1 MLVRDNENEILNS
14 VKKAIEDGR
23 QIIFYA
29 RFKSIPVDTNVYRIK
44 FQYDEDTDDYKI
56 ISRTFL
62 QKDDK
67 KVEIYSRPVL
77 LEIMNKCISDNLTR
91 LYNLLLDDLNKDF
104 IRASQQMGIH
114 FHLVTWEEMISEYLD
129 EYVWVESKESDRADR
144 AEINSLQDQV
154 KELTDRLKQKDSYRL
169 TTDTYVEIK
178 SANPNDGESADQTT
192 ELYNAILGIFE
203 NKLLNE
209 RKNCKVVLD
218 IHTTDALDN
227 DLFISETLTTHTI
240 EGYLHVGGFSFLKD
254 SLTSNKATGIAI
266 SPFKFIQLKDTLSG
280 VIAQIYYETMRFIF
294 KLTSQKLDINVKVYI
309 GPALYEHLITF
320 DKNFNVKN
328 ELNDRRFE

>member
-62 QKDDK
+62 VKDDK

-169 TTDTYVEIK
+169 INDTYMEIK
-178 SANPNDGESADQTT
+178 SANPEDEESEGQITGFF
-192 ELYNAILGIFE
+192 NSILGLFE
-203 NKLLNE
+203 NKLLKE

-218 IHTTDALDN
+218 IHTTDVLDN
-227 DLFISETLTTHTI
+227 DLFISETLSTHTI

-254 SLTSNKATGIAI
+254 SLTSDKATGISI
-266 SPFKFIQLKDTLSG
+266 SPFKFIQLGHTLSD
-280 VIAQIYYETMRFIF
+280 VLSEVYYETMKFIF
-294 KLTSQKLDINVKVYI
+294 KLTSQRLRINIHVYE
-309 GPALYEHLITF
+309 GPALYENLMTF
-320 DKNFNVKN
+320 DENFNVKN

>member
-169 TTDTYVEIK
+169 INDTYMEIK
-178 SANPNDGESADQTT
+178 SANPNDGESEGQITGFF
-192 ELYNAILGIFE
+192 NSILGLFE
-203 NKLLNE
+203 NKLLKE

-218 IHTTDALDN
+218 IHTTDVLDN
-227 DLFISETLTTHTI
+227 DLFISETLSTHTI

-254 SLTSNKATGIAI
+254 SLTSDKATGISM
-266 SPFKFIQLKDTLSG
+266 SPFKFIQLRHTLSD
-280 VIAQIYYETMRFIF
+280 VLSEVYYETMKFIF
-294 KLTSQKLDINVKVYI
+294 KLTSQRLRINIHVYE
-309 GPALYEHLITF
+309 GPALYENLTTF
-320 DKNFNVKN
+320 DENFNVKN

>member
-14 VKKAIEDGR
+14 VKKAIGDGR

-29 RFKSIPVDTNVYRIK
+29 HFKSIPVDTNVYRIK

-91 LYNLLLDDLNKDF
+91 LYNLLLDDLNKDL
-104 IRASQQMGIH
+104 IRASQQMGMH
-114 FHLVTWEEMISEYLD
+114 FHLVTREDMVNEHLD
-129 EYVWVESKESDRADR
+129 EYVWVESKESERSD
-144 AEINSLQDQV
+144 IVSLQKQV
-154 KELTDRLKQKDSYRL
+154 NELTDRLKQKDSYRL
-169 TTDTYVEIK
+169 INDTYMEIK
-178 SANPNDGESADQTT
+178 SANPEDEESEGQITGFF
-192 ELYNAILGIFE
+192 NSILGLFE
-203 NKLLNE
+203 NKLLKE

-218 IHTTDALDN
+218 IHTTDVLDN
-227 DLFISETLTTHTI
+227 DLFISETLSTHSI

-254 SLTSNKATGIAI
+254 SSTSDKATGISI
-266 SPFKFIQLKDTLSG
+266 SPFKFIQLRHTLSD
-280 VIAQIYYETMRFIF
+280 VLSEVYYETMKFIF
-294 KLTSQKLDINVKVYI
+294 KLTSQKLRINIHVYA
-309 GPALYEHLITF
+309 GSDLYENLMTF
-320 DKNFNVKN
+320 DENFNVKK

>member
-1 MLVRDNENEILNS
+1 MIIAKSNKKETWEII
-14 VKKAIEDGR
+14 KQAIEDGR

-29 RFKSIPVDTNVYRIK
+29 HFKSIPVDTNVYRIK

-91 LYNLLLDDLNKDF
+91 LYNLLLDDLNKDL

-114 FHLVTWEEMISEYLD
+114 FHLVTREDMVNEHLD
-129 EYVWVESKESDRADR
+129 EYVWVESKESERSD
-144 AEINSLQDQV
+144 IVSLQKQV
-154 KELTDRLKQKDSYRL
+154 NELTDRLKQKDSYRL
-169 TTDTYVEIK
+169 INDTYMEIK
-178 SANPNDGESADQTT
+178 SANPEDEESEGQITGFF
-192 ELYNAILGIFE
+192 NSILGLFE
-203 NKLLNE
+203 NKLLKE

-218 IHTTDALDN
+218 IHTTDVLDN
-227 DLFISETLTTHTI
+227 DLFISETLSTHSI

-254 SLTSNKATGIAI
+254 SSTSDKATGISI
-266 SPFKFIQLKDTLSG
+266 SPFKFIQLRHTLSD
-280 VIAQIYYETMRFIF
+280 VLSEVYYETMKFIF
-294 KLTSQKLDINVKVYI
+294 KLTSQKLRINIHVYA
-309 GPALYEHLITF
+309 GPDLYENLMTF
-320 DKNFNVKN
+320 DENFNVKK

>member
-169 TTDTYVEIK
+169 INDTYMEIK
-178 SANPNDGESADQTT
+178 SANPEDEESEGQITGFF
-192 ELYNAILGIFE
+192 NSILGLFE
-203 NKLLNE
+203 NKLLKE

-218 IHTTDALDN
+218 IHTTDVLDN
-227 DLFISETLTTHTI
+227 DLFISETLSTHTI

-254 SLTSNKATGIAI
+254 SLTSDKATGISI
-266 SPFKFIQLKDTLSG
+266 SPFKFIQLGHTLSD
-280 VIAQIYYETMRFIF
+280 VLSEVYYETMKFIF
-294 KLTSQKLDINVKVYI
+294 KLTSQRLRINIHVYE
-309 GPALYEHLITF
+309 GPALYENLMTF
-320 DKNFNVKN
+320 DENFNVKN